1 MTNTVGYGH
10 SCIEEIHFF
19 TIKHSNHLSMNEKIV
34 EEIEKVPFIRNKKM
48 IDNTDT
54 NIRAL
59 QVYNNDIE
67 SPTISLLK
75 KWILTI
81 VNDEWITYKISSY
94 WLAKYGKGD
103 YAISH
108 HHIPASYAFIYFI
121 RSPIGS
127 SPLVFSTSD
136 TIIEPEEGKLII
148 FPGNLF
154 HHVPKNECDGR
165 IVFSG
170 NIIPDMDSL

>member
-1 MTNTVGYGH
+1 MTNNMQ
-10 SCIEEIHFF
+10 SCSEELYFYS
-19 TIKHSNHLSMNEKIV
+19 IKHHNYLFMNKKILK
-34 EEIEKVPFIRNKKM
+34 EIENLPFIRNKKM

-54 NIRAL
+54 SVKAL

-81 VNDEWITYKISSY
+81 VDDEWITHKISSY
-94 WLAKYGKGD
+94 WLAKYSKGD
-103 YAISH
+103 YTISH

-121 RSPIGS
+121 RSPIGP